1 MANRWGART
10 GPPPP
15 ENEEDESTARGEGVL
30 PPDAVESW
38 RTWLLTGKSGVVS
51 DRRRLRGSHRGL
63 KQMLVDGTGHE
74 MPPSWKHF
82 SGAMVRLAINDALNA
97 LPKDQTHAVWLAY
110 FGGLSNSEIA
120 RRLGISVGAVE
131 RRLKLAFEYL
141 SEYVEHGRTAGRRAV
156 FAVLGFLSLRRLGDS
171 WRHVTDSA
179 NHTLMTSAVELV
191 RAYVQAHLVDR
202 QALAEAQEKC
212 DALVALATLKQA
224 FTTDVS
230 PILAIARQRAGG
242 GYSERAATAASLAAA
257 ASVAAASAVPASSS
271 LGVAGVDHDPVD
283 RRDAVVARRDEV
295 RKHRILRHRIR
306 TEVTPVIG
314 RGVDDELRRVALEV

>member
-1 MANRWGART
+1 MANRWGTRT

-120 RRLGISVGAVE
+120 RRLGISVAAVQH
-131 RRLKLAFEYL
+131 RLKLAFDYV
-141 SEYVEHGRTAGRRAV
+141 SEHVEHGRTAGRRAV
-156 FAVLGFLSLRRLGDS
+156 FAVLGWLSLRRFGDPS
-171 WRHVTDSA
+171 RNVT
-179 NHTLMTSAVELV
+179 E
-191 RAYVQAHLVDR
+191 
-202 QALAEAQEKC
+202 
-212 DALVALATLKQA
+212 
-224 FTTDVS
+224 
-230 PILAIARQRAGG
+230 
-242 GYSERAATAASLAAA
+242 
-257 ASVAAASAVPASSS
+257 
-271 LGVAGVDHDPVD
+271 
-283 RRDAVVARRDEV
+283 
-295 RKHRILRHRIR
+295 
-306 TEVTPVIG
+306 
-314 RGVDDELRRVALEV
+314 